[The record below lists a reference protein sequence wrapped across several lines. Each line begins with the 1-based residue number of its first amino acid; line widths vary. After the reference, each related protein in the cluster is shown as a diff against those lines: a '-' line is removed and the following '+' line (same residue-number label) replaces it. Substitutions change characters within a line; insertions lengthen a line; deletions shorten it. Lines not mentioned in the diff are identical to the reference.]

1 MFTLTAWIDVSFK
14 FHCVAKHFTS
24 EAEQCRIL
32 ILSINFKLVNQTV
45 LVLAWVK
52 STLDK
57 VCIRAMW
64 PIRPELL
71 PPGWDATPSI
81 KFAGTNLYTWVER
94 GTIKCLHKEHNKMT
108 SASARIRTARSG
120 FDRTNHEASASRCH
134 FWCTV
139 YSTFSTQQGITIFE
153 NLSQEFSHLKTAGA
167 TAAIY

>member
-64 PIRPELL
+64 PIRPDYSPLDEML
-71 PPGWDATPSI
+71 PPALSSQVPIYTRGWRET
-81 KFAGTNLYTWVER
+81 L
-94 GTIKCLHKEHNKMT
+94 
-108 SASARIRTARSG
+108 
-120 FDRTNHEASASRCH
+120 
-134 FWCTV
+134 
-139 YSTFSTQQGITIFE
+139 
-153 NLSQEFSHLKTAGA
+153 
-167 TAAIY
+167 